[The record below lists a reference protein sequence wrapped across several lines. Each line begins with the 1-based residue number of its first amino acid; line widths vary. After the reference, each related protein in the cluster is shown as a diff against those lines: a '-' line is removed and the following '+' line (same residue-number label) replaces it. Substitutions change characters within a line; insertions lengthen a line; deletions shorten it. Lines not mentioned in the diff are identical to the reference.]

1 MKQWEDWIIFLG
13 LRDEHYNNAVDAI
26 GKWKGTLTGSGLNGD
41 DLRRLNGL
49 LFNGPDRIIQHS
61 CCLGLG
67 SMRVANEVIE
77 ASWVD
82 GGGLSQFDK
91 EYEKIKERDFSD
103 TYRYPYISA
112 GGRVHFFNDCRF
124 LVIGMTLD
132 GKPVIDTFK
141 EYGDREARMRRMH
154 ELGDRRHCE
163 EFLETVKKNYAKALL
178 PPVPKG
184 ILKLPS
190 AFRQGDQP

>member
-13 LRDEHYNNAVDAI
+13 LWDEQYGDAVSAI
-26 GKWKGTLTGSGLNGD
+26 GKWKESLAVSGLGGD
-41 DLRRLNGL
+41 NLHRLSEL
-49 LFNGPDRIIQHS
+49 LNIPRIRTYHS
-61 CCLGLG
+61 CCLGLS
-67 SMRVANEVIE
+67 SMRVTNGVIE
-77 ASWVD
+77 AGWVD
-82 GGGLSQFDK
+82 GGWLSQFDK
-91 EYEKIKERDFSD
+91 EYEKVKERDFSD

-112 GGRVHFFNDCRF
+112 GGRVCFFNDYRF

-141 EYGDREARMRRMH
+141 EYGNDEARMRRMH

-190 AFRQGDQP
+190 AFQQGDQP

>member
-13 LRDEHYNNAVDAI
+13 FRDEHYGDVVSAI
-26 GKWKGTLTGSGLNGD
+26 GKWKESLAVSGLNGD

-49 LFNGPDRIIQHS
+49 LFNGSDRIIQHS

-67 SMRVANEVIE
+67 SMRVADSVIE
-77 ASWVD
+77 AGWVD
-82 GGGLSQFDK
+82 GGGLSRFDK
-91 EYEKIKERDFSD
+91 EYEKVKDRDFSD
-103 TYRYPYISA
+103 TYRYPYCNTP
-112 GGRVHFFNDCRF
+112 VYF
-124 LVIGMTLD
+124 LNYGLLTVIGMTLD

-141 EYGDREARMRRMH
+141 EYGDEEARVRRMH
-154 ELGDRRHCE
+154 ELGDQRHCE

-190 AFRQGDQP
+190 AFRHGDQP

>member
-13 LRDEHYNNAVDAI
+13 FRDEQYGVAVSAI
-26 GKWKGTLTGSGLNGD
+26 GKWKGTLTGSDLNGD

-67 SMRVANEVIE
+67 TMRVADSVIE
-77 ASWVD
+77 AGWVD

-91 EYEKIKERDFSD
+91 EYEKIKDRDFSD
-103 TYRYPYISA
+103 TYRYPYDRNIS
-112 GGRVHFFNDCRF
+112 VYF
-124 LVIGMTLD
+124 LNYGLLTVIGMTLD

-141 EYGDREARMRRMH
+141 EYGDEEARVRRMR
-154 ELGDRRHCE
+154 ELGDQRHCE
-163 EFLETVKKNYAKALL
+163 EFLETVKKNYARVLL

-190 AFRQGDQP
+190 AVRQGD

>member
-13 LRDEHYNNAVDAI
+13 FRDEHYGNAVDAI
-26 GKWKGTLTGSGLNGD
+26 GKWKGTLAGSGLNGD

-67 SMRVANEVIE
+67 SMRVADSVIE
-77 ASWVD
+77 AGWVD

-91 EYEKIKERDFSD
+91 EYEKIKDRDFSD

-112 GGRVHFFNDCRF
+112 GDRVYF
-124 LVIGMTLD
+124 LNYGLLTVIGMTLD

-141 EYGDREARMRRMH
+141 EYGDEEARMRRMR
-154 ELGDRRHCE
+154 ELGDVGYCE
-163 EFLETVKKNYAKALL
+163 EFLKTVRKNYTGLRL

-190 AFRQGDQP
+190 AVGQGD